1 MRINYHLASGV
12 AFLSLCAICKG
23 VSLAKTLVLPKVTDR
38 GAAGDLQELQDSIR
52 VAKGTLYNV
61 GLGMQHQNYL
71 DELASRVVM
80 INYLLVE
87 KYRPLLATRELQRKI
102 FGADQGPVA
111 QGCRGD
117 SRGRGERVL
126 SNLVMLLASSPIPQG
141 ISRDDELHEFRKTIF
156 LGIRLMIKHDL
167 VKDIE
172 HHPIFQDKLIA
183 QLLWRCGL
191 IGDELRKPRQ
201 PEAFPTIFTDPFWR
215 KMINS
220 FRAKIFKEA
229 TRDELKRVSARLKLR
244 ENFRKVMDQ
253 KEENRKVKVVYPQAI
268 VNILDQ

>member
-1 MRINYHLASGV
+1 
-12 AFLSLCAICKG
+12 
-23 VSLAKTLVLPKVTDR
+23 
-38 GAAGDLQELQDSIR
+38 
-52 VAKGTLYNV
+52 
-61 GLGMQHQNYL
+61 
-71 DELASRVVM
+71 
-80 INYLLVE
+80 
-87 KYRPLLATRELQRKI
+87 
-102 FGADQGPVA
+102 
-111 QGCRGD
+111 
-117 SRGRGERVL
+117 
-126 SNLVMLLASSPIPQG
+126 MLLASSPIPQG

-244 ENFRKVMDQ
+244 ENVRKVLDQ
-253 KEENRKVKVVYPQAI
+253 KEENRKVKVIYPQAI
-268 VNILDQ
+268 LNILDQ